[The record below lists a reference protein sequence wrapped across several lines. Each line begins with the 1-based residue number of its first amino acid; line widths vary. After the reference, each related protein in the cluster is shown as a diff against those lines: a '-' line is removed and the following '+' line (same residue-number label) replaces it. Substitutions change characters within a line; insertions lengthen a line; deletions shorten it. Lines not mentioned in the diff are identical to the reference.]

1 MEKKKY
7 TRPAMQVHEMKIQG
21 QLLQTSGDP
30 GYRDLPGGPQ
40 QF

>member
-21 QLLQTSGDP
+21 QLLQTSDP
-30 GYRDLPGGPQ
+30 DYRDLPGGPQ